1 MRTIKFRGKI
11 LGINGWVYGYFYHC
25 VLPKGDAFMIL
36 TEDHVEIDRT
46 IAPKHHL
53 AFSLFQDMFLVEGE
67 TVGQFTGLK
76 DKNGTELYEG
86 DIFRLNDHH
95 IRYVVEYEE
104 GVFHGKQIGS
114 SSYVGLPYWLKDVVI
129 VGNKYD
135 NPELLKQ

>member
-11 LGINGWVYGYFYHC
+11 KAGTWIYGS
-25 VLPKGDAFMIL
+25 LL
-36 TEDHVEIDRT
+36 TWPDGCCKIYDKQLSDGSMAGLEVE
-46 IAPKHHL
+46 P
-53 AFSLFQDMFLVEGE
+53 S
-67 TVGQFTGLK
+67 TVGQFTGLR
-76 DKNGTELYEG
+76 DKKGTEIYEG

-114 SSYVGLPYWLKDVVI
+114 SSYVGLPYWLNDVVI

-135 NPELLKQ
+135 NPELLKKII